1 MSTLVL
7 VRHGQAKP
15 FEKDSD
21 RLSAVGEQQA
31 IALGEFWKT
40 RNIRF
45 DEVYSGTLRRHIR
58 TAELAGFSQFQAH
71 PEFNEYDAAG
81 ILRAG
86 NGHVEPDVKDNREL
100 QALFEAA
107 MPQWMAGTL
116 ESPELETWQAFRER
130 IQRGFRGIVEADR
143 PSRRVVVFT
152 SAGPIGVAV
161 QTVVGAKEGMAMEFN
176 WRIRNCSLTEFVF
189 TRSRISLD
197 SFNATPHLQEVT
209 FR

>member
-7 VRHGQAKP
+7 VRHAQATV

-21 RLSAVGEQQA
+21 RLSAIGEQQA
-31 IALGEFWKT
+31 IALGEFWKA

-45 DEVYSGTLRRHIR
+45 DEVYSGTLRRHTR
-58 TAELAGFSQFQAH
+58 TAELAGFREFTPN
-71 PEFNEYDAAG
+71 PELNEYDANG
-81 ILRAG
+81 ILGDAQR
-86 NGHVEPDVKDNREL
+86 DVKDNRDL
-100 QALFEAA
+100 QKLFDER
-107 MPQWMAGTL
+107 MPQWIAGTL
-116 ESPELETWQAFRER
+116 QSPSVESWQMFRER
-130 IQRGFRGIVEADR
+130 VQRGFRGIVEADR
-143 PSRRVVVFT
+143 PSRRIVVFT

-161 QTVVGAKEGMAMEFN
+161 QTVVGAKEPMAMELN

-197 SFNATPHLQEVT
+197 TFNATPHLEEVT

>member
-7 VRHGQAKP
+7 VRHAQASP

-21 RLSAVGEQQA
+21 RLSTAGEQQA
-31 IALGEFWKT
+31 LALGEFW
-40 RNIRF
+40 RARDIRF
-45 DEVYSGTLRRHIR
+45 DEVYSGALLRHTR
-58 TAELAGFSQFQAH
+58 TAELAGFGQFEPK
-71 PEFNEYDAAG
+71 PEFNEYDANG

-86 NGHVEPDVKDNREL
+86 QRPEPVKDNREL
-100 QALFEAA
+100 QKLFDAL

-116 ESPELETWQAFRER
+116 QSPGLETCQAFRER
-130 IQRGFRGIVEADR
+130 VQRGLRSILEADL

-161 QTVVGAKEGMAMEFN
+161 QTVVGAKDSMAIELN
-176 WRIRNCSLTEFVF
+176 WRIRNCSLTEFIF
-189 TRSRISLD
+189 TRDRVSLD
-197 SFNATPHLQEVT
+197 SFNATPHLAAVT